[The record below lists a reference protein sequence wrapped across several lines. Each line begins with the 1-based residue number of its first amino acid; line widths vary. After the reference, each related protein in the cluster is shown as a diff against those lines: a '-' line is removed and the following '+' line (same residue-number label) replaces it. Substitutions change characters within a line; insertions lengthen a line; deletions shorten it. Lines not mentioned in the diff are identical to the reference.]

1 MKTYRVYL
9 EFKGRDEDEIWKQA
23 DEVILLALR
32 EESTVSNT
40 MAIEE
45 IKKGCKTWV

>member
-40 MAIEE
+40 MAIEK
-45 IKKGCKTWV
+45 IKKGYKTWG